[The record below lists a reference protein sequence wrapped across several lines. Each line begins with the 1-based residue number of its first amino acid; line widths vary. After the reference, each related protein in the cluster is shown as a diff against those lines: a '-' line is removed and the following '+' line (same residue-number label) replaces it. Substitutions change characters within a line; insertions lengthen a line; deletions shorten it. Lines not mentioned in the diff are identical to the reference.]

1 MNLDNEKILADLKSR
16 KDYVI
21 NISDPKTNK
30 IICFNVTNRKTM
42 VRAMNLF
49 NKEPVTIDWIR
60 SFEKNSVFFDI
71 GANIGQFTIF
81 AGIVKDCK
89 IFAFEPESN
98 NFQGLNKNIFL
109 NELQNKVQAYPIG
122 ISNKT
127 KFTKLFSDDFY
138 KGSSHHSVEYE
149 LDSSLNE
156 KKFKL
161 SQGIFSTS
169 LNDLIYKWDFQIPNY
184 LKIDVDGIESK
195 IIEQSENIIANKKL
209 RSILIEL
216 KINREEDKL
225 VVDTLKNYGFKFDNK
240 QVESALKDNGYA
252 EYLFFK

>member
-1 MNLDNEKILADLKSR
+1 MDLDNKKILDDLKNR
-16 KDYVI
+16 KDYVVKI
-21 NISDPKTNK
+21 TDPVTNK
-30 IICFNVTNRKTM
+30 IINFNITNRKTL

-60 SFEKNSVFFDI
+60 SFEKDSVFFDI

-81 AGIVKDCK
+81 AGIVNDCK

-109 NELQNKVQAYPIG
+109 NKLQSKVLAYPIG

-127 KFTKLFSDDFY
+127 KFTKLFLDDFY

-149 LDSSLNE
+149 VDSNLSE
-156 KKFKL
+156 KKFNL

-195 IIEQSENIIANKKL
+195 IIEQSEKIIANKEL

-216 KINREEDKL
+216 NVNREEDKL
-225 VVDTLKNYGFKFDNK
+225 IVDTLKNYGFKYDNK
-240 QVESALKDNGYA
+240 QVKSSLKDSGYA